1 MQPVPDSPTNRVRD
15 QQQQQHV
22 QHQEEAEESRREPG
36 RQYSGLIK
44 SFNARRGF
52 GFIVCEETA
61 EEYHRDVFISKAER
75 DKNGLQEGDPCL
87 FELQFSTEGHPQ
99 AVNVEKIQRYQ
110 GRVIGTKHDRLV
122 QFSIIERSTWPTSK
136 ILNSSEISA
145 PKSEFGIL
153 VLYPNDKVSFQI
165 SPRDTTQY
173 INQHQLSAPQP
184 LASKILLH
192 DTSSSSSLSSCF
204 EMEPPLSC
212 RGHTIGNEVFLS
224 LPQGLDVDLLKK
236 VLPKIGASNITV
248 SDDLASARASFS
260 SLQGLI
266 KVLNHRSLGLP
277 TVEGGNTVAAVQ
289 MRPPQSQKDPFWK
302 SPVLTK
308 IHNDLRWESQPNV
321 TTYTLEVRLPSS
333 SSWIAL
339 DSSGRP
345 TALTKLSSQVTSVNI
360 SSLGPILEARLSY
373 TTLCGC
379 HSGYGTISNM
389 TTMNMHPK
397 VNYKMPA
404 PQPPEILRHTQYG
417 ISIRW
422 TPQPDVH
429 EYVLE
434 SLKSNGDIEVKNI
447 IGQSYIE
454 LQGGDHMWARIAY
467 VDVKHHQISPFSQK
481 LVIPPRSH
489 CTWTV
494 DDVTGLPR
502 RRTYSQCSWDQR
514 HEAMTLWLD

>member
-1 MQPVPDSPTNRVRD
+1 MTTGTQQAPEAHAPPPEQGENQTPPEQP
-15 QQQQQHV
+15 
-22 QHQEEAEESRREPG
+22 REPG
-36 RQYSGLIK
+36 KVYSGLIK

-110 GRVIGTKHDRLV
+110 GRVVGTTHDRLV
-122 QFSIIERSTWPTSK
+122 QFGIIERSSWPASK
-136 ILNSSEISA
+136 ILNASEISA
-145 PKSEFGIL
+145 PKAEFGIL

-165 SPRDTTQY
+165 APRDAWQTP
-173 INQHQLSAPQP
+173 NQRNLPAHPI
-184 LASKILLH
+184 ASKILLH

-204 EMEPPLSC
+204 EMEAPLAC

-224 LPQGLDVDLLKK
+224 LPHGLDVELLKK

-248 SDDLASARASFS
+248 SDDLNSARATFS

-289 MRPPQSQKDPFWK
+289 MRPPQSQKEAFWK
-302 SPVLTK
+302 SPTLTK
-308 IHNDLRWESQPNV
+308 IHNDLRWENQPNV

-345 TALTKLSSQVTSVNI
+345 TALAKLSCHVTSVNI

-379 HSGYGTISNM
+379 HSGYGTITNM
-389 TTMNMHPK
+389 NAMNMHPK
-397 VNYKMPA
+397 VNHKMLAPA
-404 PQPPEILRHTQYG
+404 PPEILRHTQYG

-434 SLKSNGDIEVKNI
+434 TLRSTGEFEVKNI
-447 IGQSYIE
+447 TGQSYIE

-467 VDVKHHQISPFSQK
+467 VDVKHHRTSPFSQK

-502 RRTYSQCSWDQR
+502 RRCSWDQR
-514 HEAMTLWLD
+514 HEPITLWLD